1 MSTRPPKYGSMPR
14 PRRSR
19 CSRHS
24 GARRRREP
32 GISVGKKISRFR
44 VWSFGPSRN
53 DEINRKRN
61 SRIPKRPY
69 SPWGIRLQSDSRG
82 SDCMHGVTGKPPGA
96 AKDKAG
102 ETPSRFMLLMLV
114 AMTGVAPISH
124 YMLVPALPVLAT
136 TFGRDISIAQM
147 TVSLYMVGIACSQI
161 IMGPLSDR
169 FGRRPVLL
177 AGLGLMVAAS
187 AACIFAETLP
197 QLIAARFLQALG
209 GATGM
214 VVSRAIIRDLYSR
227 ERIGAMISL
236 VIAVMMIA
244 QMLSPLTGGLL
255 ETAFGWRAIFYLITA
270 AALTITV
277 GIALALPETRRAR
290 AEGGGFRG
298 DVGSLIRSRA
308 FIGYML
314 CQVLASQIIFTFAG
328 GGPYIVVTQMGRSS
342 AEYGA
347 WFACTG
353 FAYLIGNLFC
363 VRFAPRHSL
372 ENLIWFGLALQF
384 VGSLLNLIWGI
395 AGLNLAPSWLFG
407 TQMLVMFANAFVMS
421 NSAAG
426 AISVRPDAAGT
437 ASGAMGVLQ
446 MGIGSL
452 FSQFGAYLG
461 GHFATPVALNIA
473 IVMLSIACASTMIF
487 LIPRPDV
494 GVSEALVEKAE
505 GEESGVL
512 EGVAPYRHFNNDVV
526 ARESGRSSTPGS
538 RGVKP

>member
-1 MSTRPPKYGSMPR
+1 
-14 PRRSR
+14 
-19 CSRHS
+19 
-24 GARRRREP
+24 
-32 GISVGKKISRFR
+32 
-44 VWSFGPSRN
+44 
-53 DEINRKRN
+53 
-61 SRIPKRPY
+61 
-69 SPWGIRLQSDSRG
+69 
-82 SDCMHGVTGKPPGA
+82 MHGVMGKPPGA
-96 AKDKAG
+96 AADKSEIA
-102 ETPSRFMLLMLV
+102 TSRLMLLLLV
-114 AMTGVAPISH
+114 AMTGVAPISL

-136 TFGRDISIAQM
+136 AFGRDISMAQM

-177 AGLGLMVAAS
+177 AGLGLMAAAS
-187 AACIFAETLP
+187 AACIFADTLP

-255 ETAFGWRAIFYLITA
+255 ETAFGWRAIFYVITA
-270 AALTITV
+270 ASLLVAV
-277 GIALALPETRRAR
+277 AIAIALPETRRDR
-290 AEGGGFRG
+290 SESGGFRG
-298 DVGSLIRSRA
+298 DVGSLFKSRA
-308 FIGYML
+308 FVGYLL

-328 GGPYIVVTQMGRSS
+328 AGPYVVVTQMGRSS

-347 WFACTG
+347 WFATTG

-372 ENLIWFGLALQF
+372 EKLIWFGLALQF
-384 VGSLLNLIWGI
+384 LGSLLNLAWGV
-395 AGLNLAPSWLFG
+395 AGLNQAPAWLFG

-437 ASGAMGVLQ
+437 ASGAMGFLQ

-452 FSQFGAYLG
+452 FSQFGAWLG
-461 GHFATPVALNIA
+461 GHFATPVALNLA
-473 IVMLSIACASTMIF
+473 IVMLSAACASTMIF
-487 LIPRPDV
+487 LVPRRDV
-494 GVSEALVEKAE
+494 VVSEELIEQAE
-505 GEESGVL
+505 EEESGML
-512 EGVAPYRHFNNDVV
+512 
-526 ARESGRSSTPGS
+526 
-538 RGVKP
+538 

>member
-1 MSTRPPKYGSMPR
+1 
-14 PRRSR
+14 
-19 CSRHS
+19 
-24 GARRRREP
+24 
-32 GISVGKKISRFR
+32 
-44 VWSFGPSRN
+44 
-53 DEINRKRN
+53 
-61 SRIPKRPY
+61 
-69 SPWGIRLQSDSRG
+69 
-82 SDCMHGVTGKPPGA
+82 MHGVTGKPPRAVQDNA
-96 AKDKAG
+96 ALA
-102 ETPSRFMLLMLV
+102 TSRMMLLLLV
-114 AMTGVAPISH
+114 AMTGVAPISL
-124 YMLVPALPVLAT
+124 YLLVPALPVLAS

-187 AACIFAETLP
+187 AGCIFAETLP

-227 ERIGAMISL
+227 DRISAMISL

-255 ETAFGWRAIFYLITA
+255 ETAFGWRAIFYVITA
-270 AALTITV
+270 ASLI
-277 GIALALPETRRAR
+277 IAVAIAFTLPETRRDR
-290 AEGGGFRG
+290 AEGGGGFRG
-298 DVGSLIRSRA
+298 DVGRLVTSRA
-308 FIGYML
+308 FIGYVL
-314 CQVLASQIIFTFAG
+314 CQVLASQIIFAFAG

-347 WFACTG
+347 WFATTG

-372 ENLIWFGLALQF
+372 EKLIWFGLALQF
-384 VGSLLNLIWGI
+384 LGALLNLVWGI
-395 AGLNLAPSWLFG
+395 AGLNQAPSWLFG

-426 AISVRPDAAGT
+426 AISVRPEAAGT
-437 ASGAMGVLQ
+437 ASGAMGFLQ

-452 FSQFGAYLG
+452 VSQFGAWLG
-461 GHFATPVALNIA
+461 GHFLTPVPLNIA
-473 IVMLSIACASTMIF
+473 IVALSAACASTMIF
-487 LIPRPDV
+487 LVPRRDV
-494 GVSEALVEKAE
+494 VVSEALIEQAE
-505 GEESGVL
+505 EEESGL
-512 EGVAPYRHFNNDVV
+512 L
-526 ARESGRSSTPGS
+526 
-538 RGVKP
+538 